1 MTGNETWTRGK
12 IEQVFIYKIDEIK
25 WQSNTGQSVLK
36 SKGFY
41 RTGGHFTGFVRLY
54 FVFTAFYSVR
64 FVSSYK
70 VSLSGYII
78 KFPVL
83 LVDHSILCPRC
94 HQVFFQ
100 DSMKPL
106 LLTRI
111 SLSLLR
117 NTTKKFHTAI
127 ELHDNYSTEG
137 PRRNAVHVLF
147 LKSIIFLM
155 TKIYILLLS
164 KWYDAY

>member
-1 MTGNETWTRGK
+1 MGTNN
-12 IEQVFIYKIDEIK
+12 FITIYFPNRVHVSFPVTSEKFCYFICH
-25 WQSNTGQSVLK
+25 L
-36 SKGFY
+36 KGFSQK
-41 RTGGHFTGFVRLY
+41 Y
-54 FVFTAFYSVR
+54 FFRHPISAIMIDLSHSGI
-64 FVSSYK
+64 VSSYK

-94 HQVFFQ
+94 HQIFFQ

-117 NTTKKFHTAI
+117 NTTKKLAATYRRVPALIEIPASYHLDNNKMYIFVIRNMIDFKNNTWTAF
-127 ELHDNYSTEG
+127 LLG
-137 PRRNAVHVLF
+137 PSVE
-147 LKSIIFLM
+147 
-155 TKIYILLLS
+155 
-164 KWYDAY
+164 

>member
-1 MTGNETWTRGK
+1 MF
-12 IEQVFIYKIDEIK
+12 QLK
-25 WQSNTGQSVLK
+25 WK
-36 SKGFY
+36 
-41 RTGGHFTGFVRLY
+41 
-54 FVFTAFYSVR
+54 

-94 HQVFFQ
+94 HQIFFQ

-117 NTTKKFHTAI
+117 NTTKKLHTAI

-164 KWYDAY
+164 KWYDAGISIRAGLKIFKMKEWINIVYFFYLMKTYFSF